1 MKKIRFVWGLTCVLM
16 LLLIWSSIF
25 AKIHYDCER
34 LHRNAV
40 THVSFHAKNF
50 AVQVESTVRHIDQ
63 ILLTMKYQW
72 EQSGSL
78 DLADQYAK
86 ALHNTPTYPLAIDA
100 KGIVISAWRHESLG
114 LDMSQ
119 QPFFLYHQRSTDTN
133 LRINP
138 ISMGL
143 GFLAGKTVLRFTR
156 RVNRADGS
164 MLGVL
169 GVAIDPSYLS
179 KLSDEFE
186 NEKRGDL
193 TALRI
198 LNGPLIAL
206 KSDHSAEVKETLYPE
221 PPVFTEAEG
230 VRIEPAE
237 KFMDGQSRLIGWSTI
252 NEYPLVSLVAI
263 TEESLINEYAE
274 TKATFLLV
282 GAFVSALIL
291 LGAGTGMIFQLRDTH
306 RRRHVDQ
313 VQSTFRLAVDGARE
327 AFYMVRPLRD
337 ENNKVIDYL
346 IEDCNER
353 AALAVGRRRTDLI
366 GKPSIILF
374 SKEEVSRM
382 HNFLDAAMREGF
394 VEEEVRV
401 KEGSSFKAGWYQRRA
416 VRSGEGIA
424 VTVRDLT
431 DAKKQK
437 ELVLQLAITDAL
449 TGLPNRHWMNQY
461 LEGALSRAQMV
472 GNSVALLFID
482 LDNFK
487 KINDTLGHK
496 AGDDLLIAAAS
507 CLRNAVR
514 ASDHVVRLGGD
525 EFTIIIENIDS
536 ATSIETVA
544 REVVEAIAESPDF
557 AEWSAY
563 SVRCS
568 VGIALYPEDAQTA
581 SSLLQC
587 ADIAMYAA
595 KSSGKGKY
603 LRFKPEMAEK
613 INEKISIEQTLAA
626 AIKQNQFVLHYQPLI
641 CTSTGALC
649 GMEALIRWSH
659 PVRGLLSPD
668 QFIAVAEENRLILP
682 LGEWVVSQ
690 VCAQIAAWRALQK
703 LPPRVSFNV
712 SVLQLKDGRFRACL
726 QAALARH
733 QLQASDIAIELTE
746 STMVNSEDGVP
757 AELTLLRSL
766 GVELLID
773 DFGTGFSSLSLLQQ
787 LDIDAVKIDKSF
799 VAALGTDPQSDA
811 LCAAMISIGRA
822 LNILVVAEGVET
834 LDQLHALQKLGCDE
848 IQGFLISPPV
858 DADNML
864 PLLEKGSFLP
874 EFFNSKINAAE

>member
-1 MKKIRFVWGLTCVLM
+1 M
-16 LLLIWSSIF
+16 LLLIWGSVV
-25 AKIHYDCER
+25 AKISYDRER
-34 LHRNAV
+34 LHRNAIS
-40 THVSFHAKNF
+40 HINFHAKNF
-50 AVQVESTVRHIDQ
+50 AVQVESTIRHIDQ

-86 ALHNTPTYPLAIDA
+86 AMHNTPTHPLAVNA
-100 KGIVISAWRHESLG
+100 KGTVVSAWRHESVG
-114 LDMSQ
+114 VDVSK
-119 QPFFLYHQRSTDTN
+119 QPFFLHHQRSTDTD
-133 LRINP
+133 LKINP
-138 ISMGL
+138 VSMGFGAL
-143 GFLAGKTVLRFTR
+143 TGKQILRFTR
-156 RVNRADGS
+156 RVNSPDGS
-164 MLGVL
+164 LLGVL
-169 GVAIDPSYLS
+169 VVAIEPSYLS
-179 KLSDEFE
+179 KLSDEYE
-186 NEKRGDL
+186 KEKRGDL
-193 TALRI
+193 TALR
-198 LNGPLIAL
+198 LVNGPLIAL
-206 KSDHSAEVKETLYPE
+206 KSDHDADVKETLYRQ

-230 VRIEPAE
+230 VKLEQGEEFI
-237 KFMDGQSRLIGWSTI
+237 DGQSRLIGWSSI
-252 NEYPLVSLVAI
+252 NEYALLSLVAI
-263 TEESLINEYAE
+263 TEESLIDEYAE
-274 TKATFLLV
+274 TKATFLLL

-291 LGAGTGMIFQLRDTH
+291 LGAGTGMIFHLRDTN
-306 RRRHVDQ
+306 RRRHIDQ

-337 ENNKVIDYL
+337 ADNKVIDYL

-353 AALAVGRRRTDLI
+353 AALAVGRRRTDLL

-374 SKEEVSRM
+374 SKEEISRL
-382 HNFLDAAMREGF
+382 HSFLDKAMQDGF

-401 KEGSSFKAGWYQRRA
+401 NEGSSFRPGWYQRRA

-431 DAKKQK
+431 EAKKQK

-461 LEGALSRAQMV
+461 LEGALLRAQKT
-472 GNSVALLFID
+472 GKTVALLFID

-496 AGDDLLIAAAS
+496 AGDDLLIAAAA
-507 CLRNAVR
+507 CLRGAVR
-514 ASDHVVRLGGD
+514 ASDHVVRIGGD

-536 ATSIETVA
+536 VTNIETVA
-544 REVVEAIAESPDF
+544 REIVDAIADSPDF

-568 VGIALYPEDAQTA
+568 VGIALYPEDAQAA

-613 INEKISIEQTLAA
+613 INEKINLEQTLAT
-626 AIKQNQFVLHYQPLI
+626 AIKQKQFVLHYQPLS
-641 CTSTGALC
+641 CTKTGALC
-649 GMEALIRWSH
+649 GMEALIRWNH

-668 QFIAVAEENRLILP
+668 QFIAVAEENRLIIP
-682 LGEWVVSQ
+682 IGEWVVNE
-690 VCAQIAAWRALQK
+690 VCMQIAAWRTLQK
-703 LPPRVSFNV
+703 TPPRVSFNV
-712 SVLQLKDGRFRACL
+712 SVLQLKDGRFRAAL
-726 QAALARH
+726 QAALVHH

-746 STMVNSEDGVP
+746 STMVSSEDGVP
-757 AELTLLRSL
+757 AELARLRSL

-799 VAALGTDPQSDA
+799 VSALGTDPQSDA

-834 LDQLHALQKLGCDE
+834 VEQLRALEKLGCDE
-848 IQGFLISPPV
+848 IQGFLISPPI
-858 DADNML
+858 DADKML
-864 PLLEKGSFLP
+864 PLLGEASFLP
-874 EFFNSKINAAE
+874 DFFNPKAIVAE

>member
-1 MKKIRFVWGLTCVLM
+1 MTCLFILVMIWGSVA
-16 LLLIWSSIF
+16 
-25 AKIHYDCER
+25 AKIYYDTER
-34 LHRNAV
+34 LRQNAV
-40 THVSFHAKNF
+40 AHVNFHAKNF
-50 AVQVESTVRHIDQ
+50 AVQVESTIRHIDQ

-86 ALHNTPTYPLAIDA
+86 AMHNTPTYPLAIDA
-100 KGIVISAWRHESLG
+100 KGIVVSSWRRESVG
-114 LDMSQ
+114 IDMSQ
-119 QPFFLYHQRSTDTN
+119 QSFFLYHQSHTDTN
-133 LRINP
+133 LKINP
-138 ISMGL
+138 LAIGL
-143 GFLAGKTVLRFTR
+143 GAMAGKTTLRFTR

-169 GVAIDPSYLS
+169 VVAIEPSYLS
-179 KLSDEFE
+179 KLSDEYE
-186 NEKRGDL
+186 KEKRGDL
-193 TALRI
+193 TALRL

-206 KSDHSAEVKETLYPE
+206 KSDHDAGVKETLYRQ

-230 VRIEPAE
+230 EKVEPGE
-237 KFMDGQSRLIGWSTI
+237 KFIDGQSRLIGWSTL
-252 NEYPLVSLVAI
+252 NEYALVSLVAI
-263 TEESLINEYAE
+263 TEKSLVDEYAE
-274 TKATFLLV
+274 TKTTFLLL

-291 LGAGTGMIFQLRDTH
+291 LGAGTGMIFQLRDTN

-337 ENNKVIDYL
+337 ESGNVTDYL

-353 AALAVGRRRTDLI
+353 AALAVGRRRADLI

-374 SKEEVSRM
+374 SKDDLSRM
-382 HNFLDAAMREGF
+382 HHFLGKAMLEGF
-394 VEEEVRV
+394 IEEEIRV
-401 KEGSSFKAGWYQRRA
+401 HEGSSFKPGWYQRRA

-461 LEGALSRAQMV
+461 LQGALSRAQEA
-472 GNSVALLFID
+472 GKSVALLFID

-496 AGDDLLIAAAS
+496 AGDDLLIAAAA
-507 CLRNAVR
+507 CLRGAVR

-525 EFTIIIENIDS
+525 EFTIILENIDS
-536 ATSIETVA
+536 ETNIEIVA
-544 REVVEAIAESPDF
+544 REVVEAITDSPEF

-568 VGIALYPEDAQTA
+568 VGIALYPEDAQGA

-603 LRFKPEMAEK
+603 CRFKPEMAEK
-613 INEKISIEQTLAA
+613 INEKINIEQTLAA
-626 AIKQNQFVLHYQPLI
+626 AIKQNQFLLHYQPII
-641 CTSTGALC
+641 CTNTGVLC
-649 GMEALIRWSH
+649 GMEALIRWNH
-659 PVRGLLSPD
+659 PLRGLLAPD
-668 QFIAVAEENRLILP
+668 QFIAVAEENRLIIP
-682 LGEWVVSQ
+682 MGEWVVNE
-690 VCAQIAAWRALQK
+690 VCAQIAAWRDVQK
-703 LPPRVSFNV
+703 KPPRISFNV
-712 SVLQLKDGRFRACL
+712 SVLQLKDERFRACL

-746 STMVNSEDGVP
+746 STMVNSEEGVP
-757 AELTLLRSL
+757 AELAFLRSM

-799 VAALGTDPQSDA
+799 VAVLGADPQSDA

-834 LDQLHALQKLGCDE
+834 PDQLRALQKLGCDE
-848 IQGFLISPPV
+848 IQGFLISPPI
-858 DADNML
+858 DADTML
-864 PLLEKGSFLP
+864 PLLGPDSLLP
-874 EFFNSKINAAE
+874 EAITAE

>member
-1 MKKIRFVWGLTCVLM
+1 MCM
-16 LLLIWSSIF
+16 LLLIWSSVA
-25 AKIHYDCER
+25 AKIYYDRDR
-34 LHRNAV
+34 LSKNAV

-50 AVQVESTVRHIDQ
+50 AVQVESTIRHIDQ

-86 ALHNTPTYPLAIDA
+86 AMHNTPTHPLAVNA
-100 KGIVISAWRHESLG
+100 KGIVVSAWRHESVG
-114 LDMSQ
+114 VDVSQ
-119 QPFFLYHQRSTDTN
+119 QPFFLHHQRSTDTD
-133 LRINP
+133 LKINP
-138 ISMGL
+138 VGMGFGAL
-143 GFLAGKTVLRFTR
+143 TGKQILRFTR
-156 RVNRADGS
+156 RVNRPDGS
-164 MLGVL
+164 LLGILV
-169 GVAIDPSYLS
+169 VAIEPSYLS
-179 KLSDEFE
+179 KLSDEYE
-186 NEKRGDL
+186 KEKRGDL
-193 TALRI
+193 TALRL

-206 KSDHSAEVKETLYPE
+206 KSDREAEVKEALYRE
-221 PPVFTEAEG
+221 SPVFTETEG
-230 VRIEPAE
+230 TRVEPGD
-237 KFMDGQSRLIGWSTI
+237 KFIDGQSRLIGWSTI
-252 NEYPLVSLVAI
+252 NEYALVSLVAI
-263 TEESLINEYAE
+263 TEKSLTEEYAE
-274 TKATFLLV
+274 TKATFLLL

-291 LGAGTGMIFQLRDTH
+291 LGAGTGMIFQLRDTS

-337 ENNKVIDYL
+337 ENGRVTDYL

-366 GKPSIILF
+366 GKPTIILF
-374 SKEEVSRM
+374 SEEELSRI
-382 HNFLDAAMREGF
+382 HHFLGKAMRDGF
-394 VEEEVRV
+394 IEEEIKVD
-401 KEGSSFKAGWYQRRA
+401 EGSSFKPGWYQRRA

-431 DAKKQK
+431 NAKKQK

-461 LEGALSRAQMV
+461 LEGALLRAQKT
-472 GNSVALLFID
+472 GKTVALLFID

-496 AGDDLLIAAAS
+496 AGDDLLIAAAA
-507 CLRNAVR
+507 CLRGAVR
-514 ASDHVVRLGGD
+514 ASDHVVRIGGD

-536 ATSIETVA
+536 ETNIETVA
-544 REVVEAIAESPDF
+544 REIVEAIANSPEF
-557 AEWSAY
+557 AEWAAY

-568 VGIALYPEDAQTA
+568 VGIALYPEDAQAA

-613 INEKISIEQTLAA
+613 INEKINLEQTLAT
-626 AIKQNQFVLHYQPLI
+626 AIRQEQFVLHYQPLS
-641 CTSTGALC
+641 CTKSGALC
-649 GMEALIRWSH
+649 GMEALIRWNH
-659 PVRGLLSPD
+659 PVRGLLAPD
-668 QFIAVAEENRLILP
+668 QFISVAEENRLIIP
-682 LGEWVVSQ
+682 IGEWVVSE
-690 VCAQIAAWRALQK
+690 VCMQIAAWRTLQK

-712 SVLQLKDGRFRACL
+712 SALQLKDGRFRAAL

-746 STMVNSEDGVP
+746 STMVSSEDGVST
-757 AELTLLRSL
+757 ELARLRSL

-799 VAALGTDPQSDA
+799 VAALGADPQSDA

-834 LDQLHALQKLGCDE
+834 LAQLSALQKLGCDE
-848 IQGFLISPPV
+848 IQGFLISPPI
-858 DADNML
+858 DADSML
-864 PLLEKGSFLP
+864 PLLGDGIFLP
-874 EFFNSKINAAE
+874 DFFNPKEIAAE